1 MEDQRPEEATNVVM
15 FGKRKVRPRV
25 CVADGKQHT
34 RKFLVEILEELGFI
48 PCECSHVGE
57 LGTVLGAQVPDL
69 VVIRLSAGG
78 IEACEIL
85 KTLAAKAFGGKVLL
99 LGPRISR
106 VVAAVREFGERLGIA
121 MLPTL
126 DTPFGEGDLRDS
138 VATLLPTRPG
148 YPPGRRG
155 ARGLVRTMVSAGDR
169 DPHIRTE
176 PRRGTHSYPSS
187 GLGDRPARILHTERR

>member
-1 MEDQRPEEATNVVM
+1 MEDERPEEATNVVM
-15 FGKRKVRPRV
+15 LGKRKVRLRV
-25 CVADGKQHT
+25 CVADGKEHT
-34 RKFLVEILEELGFI
+34 RKFLAEILEELGFI

-57 LGTVLGAQVPDL
+57 LDTVLGAQVPDL
-69 VVIRLSAGG
+69 VVIKLSAGG

-85 KTLAAKAFGGKVLL
+85 KALAAKAFGGKVLL

-106 VVAAVREFGERLGIA
+106 VVAAVQELGEGLGIA

-138 VATLLPTRPG
+138 VATLLPTGPA
-148 YPPGRRG
+148 PPGRRG
-155 ARGLVRTMVSAGDR
+155 ARRLARTMVSAGDR

-176 PRRGTHSYPSS
+176 PRRGTYSYPTS
-187 GLGDRPARILHTERR
+187 GLGGRPACILHTGRW